1 MPFIRIF
8 NKNKKTVLDRKERAH
23 ICVPKM
29 KSCSQFGELNRTFQ
43 SDLIFKRTEIY
54 AI

>member
-8 NKNKKTVLDRKERAH
+8 NKNKKTVLDRKERAQ
-23 ICVPKM
+23 ICVQKM
-29 KSCSQFGELNRTFQ
+29 KCCTQFGKLNRTFQ
-43 SDLIFKRTEIY
+43 SDLIFKRTEIS